1 MTGVCVSACLPAC
14 LYVSVW
20 CTHVCICVYMH
31 IYLHICARVYMRTH
45 SCICVCWCV
54 YVCACVCVHA
64 NTLDQE
70 PQIPTASGSSR
81 VVKMEWD
88 RWKLTLVLRIQ
99 GAIESSG
106 NVANRKPVS
115 SRKRKIQLSSPH
127 LLPAAC

>member
-1 MTGVCVSACLPAC
+1 MCVHAYVPAHLC
-14 LYVSVW
+14 M
-20 CTHVCICVYMH
+20 CIHAYTFVYMCVLVH
-31 IYLHICARVYMRTH
+31 
-45 SCICVCWCV
+45 ICVCM
-54 YVCACVCVHA
+54 CVCVHA

-115 SRKRKIQLSSPH
+115 NRKRKIQLSSPH

>member
-1 MTGVCVSACLPAC
+1 MSDRGLCVCVPAC
-14 LYVSVW
+14 MF
-20 CTHVCICVYMH
+20 VCICVVYT
-31 IYLHICARVYMRTH
+31 CVYMCVHAYIPAHLCT
-45 SCICVCWCV
+45 CIHAYTFVYMCVLVRVCVCM
-54 YVCACVCVHA
+54 CVCVHA

-115 SRKRKIQLSSPH
+115 S
-127 LLPAAC
+127 